1 MLLSAKAGKNI
12 HKNQKNSPKNKI
24 SLATFRGSALL
35 FMYIFIIRTA
45 QQGRTPDAVRF
56 CESMLSPVIIHR
68 SFVASGM
75 LSVIIL
81 A

>member
-1 MLLSAKAGKNI
+1 
-12 HKNQKNSPKNKI
+12 
-24 SLATFRGSALL
+24 
-35 FMYIFIIRTA
+35 MYIFIIKTA
-45 QQGRTPDAVRF
+45 QQGRTLDAVRF

-75 LSVIIL
+75 LSKIIL